1 MGRGSWRKGVN
12 EEGGGGFLG
21 EHQVVSH
28 GNDDPIEQMNQRNWI
43 SGPRLSC
50 DPAGPRGSSSVLR

>member
-12 EEGGGGFLG
+12 EEGGGGVLG

-28 GNDDPIEQMNQRNWI
+28 GNDDPIDANE
-43 SGPRLSC
+43 ST
-50 DPAGPRGSSSVLR
+50 